1 MKEQKTN
8 KQTNKEKTGIFL
20 IKIKPLSSGI
30 AAE

>member
-8 KQTNKEKTGIFL
+8 KQKKTGIFL
-20 IKIKPLSSGI
+20 IKIKPYQSGI